1 MDMIRIIFTSILV
14 IIGLAAIISLLD
26 LAITIIKF
34 AYLDIKVS
42 VQKYITK
49 INNCRKIKAELKN
62 RERKQKEFINLINKK
77 IAEQEKWN

>member
-14 IIGLAAIISLLD
+14 IIGLAAIISLLG

-42 VQKYITK
+42 VQKIHY
-49 INNCRKIKAELKN
+49 
-62 RERKQKEFINLINKK
+62 
-77 IAEQEKWN
+77 